1 MTAPVF
7 VVDDFDTGGT
17 GRYVLGGP
25 EGRHAVAVK
34 RLRAARRSS
43 SPTAPAAG
51 PPARWRAPRARTG

>member
-25 EGRHAVAVK
+25 GGTP
-34 RLRAARRSS
+34 
-43 SPTAPAAG
+43 SP
-51 PPARWRAPRARTG
+51 